1 KDSHRL
7 FVCLPNAVLGRTTL
21 ISQHD
26 AMPALAPH
34 QLLDDYVAGSS
45 FFFATPQHT
54 LLTRGVYAMAP
65 CGGEPDAHTSLSD
78 LVAKTLAASVD
89 AGQTQALVVGAA
101 PFDNTAPQLIVP
113 MTVQRAGS
121 LHCDTIPRERSAV
134 LPPYAIRFAPTPEAY
149 MRGVE
154 DALTQLRS
162 GRLSKIVLSRTLEL
176 SAATP
181 IAITQLLRNLVRHN
195 PLGYTFAVDLPQRN
209 ASPGAP
215 RLRTLIGASPELLVA
230 RAGMRVVSNPLAGS
244 AARSADPIEDRRRA
258 AALLTSAKDH
268 YEHAVVVDMVASA
281 LGPYCRCLQV
291 PAEPTLSRT
300 ETMWHLSSR
309 ISGELLDPAIS
320 VLTLAN
326 ALHPTPAVCGFPT
339 ELARAT
345 IKAIEP
351 FDRGFFTGMVGWCDA
366 NGDGEWAV
374 TIRCAEV
381 EERLL
386 RLFAGAGIVTGSQA
400 EAELAETQAK
410 FRTMLN
416 ALGLNQAWEADTE

>member
-1 KDSHRL
+1 M
-7 FVCLPNAVLGRTTL
+7 

-26 AMPALAPH
+26 AMPTLAPH
-34 QLLDDYVAGSS
+34 HLLDDYVAGSS

-65 CGGEPDAHTSLSD
+65 CGNEPDARASLPD

-101 PFDNTAPQLIVP
+101 PFDNTAPPQLIVP

-121 LHCDTIPRERSAV
+121 LHCATIPRERSAA

-176 SAATP
+176 RAATT
-181 IAITQLLRNLVRHN
+181 IAIPQLLRNLARHN
-195 PLGYTFAVDLPQRN
+195 PLGYTFAVDLPQRD
-209 ASPGAP
+209 ARPGAP

-230 RAGMRVVSNPLAGS
+230 RSGMRVTANPLAGS

-258 AALLTSAKDH
+258 AALLASAKDH
-268 YEHAVVVDMVASA
+268 QEHAVVVDMVVSA
-281 LGPYCRCLQV
+281 LGPYCHCSQV

-309 ISGELLDPAIS
+309 ISGELRDPAIS

-326 ALHPTPAVCGFPT
+326 ALHPTPAVCGSPT
-339 ELARAT
+339 ELARAA

-381 EERLL
+381 EERIL
-386 RLFAGAGIVTGSQA
+386 RLFAGAGIVAESQV

-416 ALGLNQAWEADTE
+416 ALGLNQAWETDTE